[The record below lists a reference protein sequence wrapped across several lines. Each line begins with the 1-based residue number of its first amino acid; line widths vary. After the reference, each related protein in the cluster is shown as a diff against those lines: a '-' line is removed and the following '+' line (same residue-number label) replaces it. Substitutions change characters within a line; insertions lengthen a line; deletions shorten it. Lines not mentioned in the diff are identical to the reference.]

1 MGDEDEYYYEDDSSW
16 WDSFI
21 PDWDTVTDWG
31 GQAWDY
37 VTDTNIVGGS
47 GGSGLIDDLYGLIT
61 DDRGNIDT
69 GKIAAG
75 ASGIASLAGMLG
87 LIDTDSSDDRPTGY
101 QGKIPEYT
109 AVRQRVGD
117 TYDPTRRPGSG
128 GQRYFSDV
136 AYVAP
141 ENVGAAQE
149 SAIQQAATLRQQNI
163 DNPAQQR
170 PVASQPVAMMRG
182 GIARLQGGGTPAQAP
197 VGPMSRQDLISLYE
211 TNPRE
216 AFRMIMS
223 GEVGGKPQSMSY
235 ARTYLEKLKKAQ
247 AAGQLPSQQQP
258 APQMQTP
265 PMGSGMAQGGIAR
278 LQGGGHLSQQDK
290 AAAAYGELDRKTAEM
305 TEQGITSE
313 FTYGGNK
320 IINFENEEAK
330 AAYEISEILRK
341 LRAGEITIEQAEE
354 FMRQNQPPQQIP
366 QSVQPMGSGM
376 AQGGIASMKPKG
388 YYLGGTTDG
397 MADKVPATIDNQQ
410 PAALSD
416 GEFVVPADVVS
427 HLGNGNS
434 NAGAQQ
440 LYSMMDNIRQARTG
454 NKQQGKQINPNKFMP
469 A

>member
-1 MGDEDEYYYEDDSSW
+1 MGDEDEFYYEDDSSW

-47 GGSGLIDDLYGLIT
+47 GGSGLLDDLYGLVT
-61 DDRGNIDT
+61 DDKGNVDID
-69 GKIAAG
+69 KIAG
-75 ASGIASLAGMLG
+75 GVGGVASIASALG
-87 LIDTDSSDDRPTGY
+87 LLGGDDSSQRITGY

-170 PVASQPVAMMRG
+170 SVAPQPVAMMRG
-182 GIARLQGGGTPAQAP
+182 GIARLQGGGQ
-197 VGPMSRQDLISLYE
+197 I
-211 TNPRE
+211 
-216 AFRMIMS
+216 
-223 GEVGGKPQSMSY
+223 
-235 ARTYLEKLKKAQ
+235 
-247 AAGQLPSQQQP
+247 
-258 APQMQTP
+258 
-265 PMGSGMAQGGIAR
+265 
-278 LQGGGHLSQQDK
+278 SQQDR
-290 AAAAYGELDRKTAEM
+290 AAAAFSGLDRKTAEM
-305 TEQGITSE
+305 EEQGITSE
-313 FTYGGNK
+313 FTANGK
-320 IINFENEEAK
+320 KRINFINEDAK
-330 AAYEISEILRK
+330 AAYDINEILRK
-341 LRAGEITIEQAEE
+341 LRAGEITIQQAEE
-354 FMRQNQPPQQIP
+354 FMRQNQPPQQPVQPAP
-366 QSVQPMGSGM
+366 QMQTPPMGSGM

>member
-47 GGSGLIDDLYGLIT
+47 GGSGLIDDIYGLIT

-141 ENVGAAQE
+141 ESVGAAQE
-149 SAIQQAATLRQQNI
+149 SAIQQAATLRQANI

-170 PVASQPVAMMRG
+170 TPVAMMRG
-182 GIARLQGGGTPAQAP
+182 GIARLSGGGQ
-197 VGPMSRQDLISLYE
+197 
-211 TNPRE
+211 
-216 AFRMIMS
+216 
-223 GEVGGKPQSMSY
+223 
-235 ARTYLEKLKKAQ
+235 
-247 AAGQLPSQQQP
+247 
-258 APQMQTP
+258 
-265 PMGSGMAQGGIAR
+265 
-278 LQGGGHLSQQDK
+278 LSQQDK
-290 AAAAYGELDRKTAEM
+290 AAAAFSGLDRKTAEM
-305 TEQGITSE
+305 AEQGITSE

-330 AAYEISEILRK
+330 AAYDISEILRK

-354 FMRQNQPPQQIP
+354 FMRQNQPPQQMP
-366 QSVQPMGSGM
+366 QPVQPTAPMGSGM

-416 GEFVVPADVVS
+416 GEFVIPADVVS

-454 NKQQGKQINPNKFMP
+454 TTQQGKQVNPNKFMP

>member
-1 MGDEDEYYYEDDSSW
+1 MGDEDEFYYTTNDDSSW

-37 VTDTNIVGGS
+37 VTDTNVVGGS
-47 GGSGLIDDLYGLIT
+47 GGSGLLDDLYGLVT
-61 DDRGNIDT
+61 DDKGNVDID
-69 GKIAAG
+69 KIAG
-75 ASGIASLAGMLG
+75 GVGGVASIASALG
-87 LIDTDSSDDRPTGY
+87 LLGGDDSSQRITGY

-149 SAIQQAATLRQQNI
+149 SATQQAATLRQQNI

-170 PVASQPVAMMRG
+170 TPVAMMRG

-197 VGPMSRQDLISLYE
+197 VGPMSRQDLIGLYE

-223 GEVGGKPQSMSY
+223 GEVGGKQQSLSY
-235 ARTYLEKLKKAQ
+235 ARNYLEALKRAQ
-247 AAGQLPSQQQP
+247 EQGRLPSQQQA
-258 APQMQTP
+258 APKMPQTP
-265 PMGSGMAQGGIAR
+265 Q
-278 LQGGGHLSQQDK
+278 
-290 AAAAYGELDRKTAEM
+290 T
-305 TEQGITSE
+305 
-313 FTYGGNK
+313 
-320 IINFENEEAK
+320 
-330 AAYEISEILRK
+330 
-341 LRAGEITIEQAEE
+341 
-354 FMRQNQPPQQIP
+354 PQTNT
-366 QSVQPMGSGM
+366 GM
-376 AQGGIASMKPKG
+376 AQGGIASVQPKG

-440 LYSMMDNIRQARTG
+440 LYSMMDNIRKARTG

>member
-1 MGDEDEYYYEDDSSW
+1 MGDEDEFYYEDDSSW

-47 GGSGLIDDLYGLIT
+47 GGSGLIDDIYGLIT

-141 ENVGAAQE
+141 ESVGAAQE
-149 SAIQQAATLRQQNI
+149 SAIQQAATLRQANI

-170 PVASQPVAMMRG
+170 TATAQPVALMSG
-182 GIARLQGGGTPAQAP
+182 GIARLFGGGQ
-197 VGPMSRQDLISLYE
+197 
-211 TNPRE
+211 
-216 AFRMIMS
+216 
-223 GEVGGKPQSMSY
+223 
-235 ARTYLEKLKKAQ
+235 
-247 AAGQLPSQQQP
+247 
-258 APQMQTP
+258 
-265 PMGSGMAQGGIAR
+265 
-278 LQGGGHLSQQDK
+278 LSQQDK
-290 AAAAYGELDRKTAEM
+290 AAAASRELDRKTAEM

-330 AAYEISEILRK
+330 AAYDISEILRK

-354 FMRQNQPPQQIP
+354 FMRQNQPPQQMP
-366 QSVQPMGSGM
+366 QPVQPTAPMGSGM

-416 GEFVVPADVVS
+416 GEFVIPADVVS

-454 NKQQGKQINPNKFMP
+454 TTQQGKQVNPNKFMP

>member
-1 MGDEDEYYYEDDSSW
+1 MAEWWEDLYTGVTDYFSGDDDTVYDETDYLDGGAASPSF
-16 WDSFI
+16 WDSVVDFADDFDLNS
-21 PDWDTVTDWG
+21 PAVEALQKYFRTDPS
-31 GQAWDY
+31 DP
-37 VTDTNIVGGS
+37 TSDFSSSKVGA
-47 GGSGLIDDLYGLIT
+47 GL
-61 DDRGNIDT
+61 
-69 GKIAAG
+69 
-75 ASGIASLAGMLG
+75 SGIAQVAGLLG
-87 LIDTDSSDDRPTGY
+87 LIDTDGSDDRPTGY
-101 QGKIPEYT
+101 QGEIPKDT
-109 AVRQRVGD
+109 AVRSRVGE

-136 AYVAP
+136 QYVSP
-141 ENVGAAQE
+141 ENVPTAQASTAE
-149 SAIQQAATLRQQNI
+149 QAATLRQANI

-170 PVASQPVAMMRG
+170 TPVAMMRG
-182 GIARLQGGGTPAQAP
+182 GIARLSGGGQ
-197 VGPMSRQDLISLYE
+197 
-211 TNPRE
+211 
-216 AFRMIMS
+216 
-223 GEVGGKPQSMSY
+223 
-235 ARTYLEKLKKAQ
+235 
-247 AAGQLPSQQQP
+247 
-258 APQMQTP
+258 
-265 PMGSGMAQGGIAR
+265 
-278 LQGGGHLSQQDK
+278 LSQQDK
-290 AAAAYGELDRKTAEM
+290 AAAASRELDRKTAEM

-313 FTYGGNK
+313 FTYGGNT

-354 FMRQNQPPQQIP
+354 FMRQNQPPQQMP
-366 QSVQPMGSGM
+366 QPVQPTAPMGNGM

-388 YYLGGTTDG
+388 YYLGGATDG

-454 NKQQGKQINPNKFMP
+454 NKQQGKQINPNKIMP

>member
-47 GGSGLIDDLYGLIT
+47 GGSGLIDDIYGLIT

-69 GKIAAG
+69 GKITAG

-141 ENVGAAQE
+141 ESVGAAQE
-149 SAIQQAATLRQQNI
+149 SAIQQAATLRQANI

-170 PVASQPVAMMRG
+170 TATAQPVALMSG
-182 GIARLQGGGTPAQAP
+182 GIARLCGGGQ
-197 VGPMSRQDLISLYE
+197 
-211 TNPRE
+211 
-216 AFRMIMS
+216 
-223 GEVGGKPQSMSY
+223 
-235 ARTYLEKLKKAQ
+235 
-247 AAGQLPSQQQP
+247 
-258 APQMQTP
+258 
-265 PMGSGMAQGGIAR
+265 
-278 LQGGGHLSQQDK
+278 LSQQDK
-290 AAAAYGELDRKTAEM
+290 AAAASRELDRKTAEM

-330 AAYEISEILRK
+330 AAYDISEILRK

-354 FMRQNQPPQQIP
+354 FMRQNQPPQQMP
-366 QSVQPMGSGM
+366 QPVQPTAPMGSGM

-416 GEFVVPADVVS
+416 GEFVIPADVVS

-454 NKQQGKQINPNKFMP
+454 TTQQGKQVNPNKFMP

>member
-1 MGDEDEYYYEDDSSW
+1 MGDEDEFYYDQSGGDDSSW

-37 VTDTNIVGGS
+37 VTDTNIVGGE
-47 GGSGLIDDLYGLIT
+47 GGSGLLDDLYGIIT
-61 DDRGNIDT
+61 DDKGNIDT
-69 GKIAAG
+69 DKIAG
-75 ASGIASLAGMLG
+75 TVGGVASIASALG
-87 LIDTDSSDDRPTGY
+87 LLGGGSDSPRMTGY
-101 QGKIPEYT
+101 QGEIPKYT
-109 AVRQRVGD
+109 AVRSRVGD

-136 AYVAP
+136 SYVAP

-149 SAIQQAATLRQQNI
+149 SAIQQAATLRQSNI

-170 PVASQPVAMMRG
+170 TPVAMMRG
-182 GIARLQGGGTPAQAP
+182 GIARLAGGGQPAQAP
-197 VGPMSRQDLISLYE
+197 TAPMTRQDLIGLYE

-223 GEVGGKPQSMSY
+223 GEVGGKQQSLSY
-235 ARTYLEKLKKAQ
+235 ARNYLEALKRAQ
-247 AAGQLPSQQQP
+247 EKGQLPSQQQKQ
-258 APQMQTP
+258 PQTTP
-265 PMGSGMAQGGIAR
+265 MS
-278 LQGGGHLSQQDK
+278 
-290 AAAAYGELDRKTAEM
+290 
-305 TEQGITSE
+305 
-313 FTYGGNK
+313 
-320 IINFENEEAK
+320 
-330 AAYEISEILRK
+330 
-341 LRAGEITIEQAEE
+341 
-354 FMRQNQPPQQIP
+354 
-366 QSVQPMGSGM
+366 SGM
-376 AQGGIASMKPKG
+376 AQGGIASAAPKG
-388 YYLGGTTDG
+388 YYLGGATDG

-416 GEFVVPADVVS
+416 GEFVIPADVVS

-440 LYSMMDNIRQARTG
+440 LYSMMDNVRKARTG